1 MQIENFKIK
10 TRPRLNSRGERA
22 ICNLHFSIRNLQ
34 FLTLH
39 IEAHFAGW
47 VFMKRAF
54 SNKTAQVLVM
64 FVALLLVPYVVPALA
79 RYRVPMPLALTRI
92 LRVRTSAA
100 ATPTNGQLVNA
111 DDSAPTNG
119 AIQTV
124 PGEIEDASGR
134 ALDGVF
140 ASLLRSESGG
150 TQTRI
155 CHYGDSPIT
164 NDGITSTVRRKLQL
178 RFGDAGHGFILI
190 DKPWGWYEHAGV
202 IREASRGWQSDPM
215 FISRGEHLYGLGGV
229 SFTASTGGVS
239 ASFST
244 AREGVVGLSASAFDI
259 YFLMRP
265 GGGDFDVAVDDQQI
279 ERVSTASEDI
289 RSAFHRVNVAEGA
302 HKLTIR
308 IVGNGEVQMF
318 GVTLESSHS
327 GVQYDSLGVN
337 GAFIGLLAHYLD
349 ADHWAEQL
357 RHRRPDLVIIG
368 YGANESQFERLPMDQ
383 YEQDTREAIHRI
395 RAALPSASIMLL
407 GPMDRGARGAGG
419 GIVTRPMIPKLIAYQ
434 RRLAAETG
442 CAFFDTFTA
451 MGGEGTVAEWCDA
464 RPRLMGGDYT
474 HPTAQGAEIVGTLI
488 YDAMMKAY
496 EKYKTRIANPIAE

>member
-1 MQIENFKIK
+1 MIDRI
-10 TRPRLNSRGERA
+10 
-22 ICNLHFSIRNLQ
+22 
-34 FLTLH
+34 H
-39 IEAHFAGW
+39 IEAPIADW
-47 VFMKRAF
+47 VFIKRAF
-54 SNKTAQVLVM
+54 SNKTARVLVM
-64 FVALLLVPYVVPALA
+64 FVALLLVPYVVPNLA
-79 RYRVPMPLALTRI
+79 RYRVPMPLELTRA
-92 LRVRTSAA
+92 LHLRTSAA
-100 ATPTNGQLVNA
+100 AALTDTQPTEAGEP
-111 DDSAPTNG
+111 APANG
-119 AIQTV
+119 AIQPV
-124 PGEIEDASGR
+124 PGEIEDPSGR
-134 ALDGVF
+134 SLDGLF
-140 ASLLRSESGG
+140 ASLLKTENDG

-164 NDGITSTVRRKLQL
+164 NDGITSTVRRRLQL

-229 SFTASTGGVS
+229 SFTASTAGVS
-239 ASFST
+239 AGFST
-244 AREGVVGLSASAFDI
+244 AREGLVGLTTSAFDT

-265 GGGDFDVAVDDQQI
+265 GGGDFDVAVDDQQL
-279 ERVSTASEDI
+279 ERVTTASEDI
-289 RSAFHRVNVAEGA
+289 RSGFHRVNVAEGT

-318 GVTLESSHS
+318 GVALESSHS

-383 YEQDTREAIHRI
+383 YEQDTREAIRRI
-395 RAALPSASIMLL
+395 RAALPSVSIMLL
-407 GPMDRGARGAGG
+407 GPMDRGARGSGG

-451 MGGEGTVAEWCDA
+451 MGGEGTVSEWCDA

-496 EKYKTRIANPIAE
+496 ERYKTKIASGH

>member
-1 MQIENFKIK
+1 MDKMNTIRHE
-10 TRPRLNSRGERA
+10 PRVLVWFGS
-22 ICNLHFSIRNLQ
+22 
-34 FLTLH
+34 
-39 IEAHFAGW
+39 
-47 VFMKRAF
+47 KRALPG
-54 SNKTAQVLVM
+54 KTAQALLM
-64 FVALLLVPYVVPALA
+64 FVALTIAPYVVPPLA
-79 RYRVPMPLALTRI
+79 RYQVPMPGSLARALH
-92 LRVRTSAA
+92 LRSSAA
-100 ATPTNGQLVNA
+100 AALTDAPLAKETA
-111 DDSAPTNG
+111 DEESAQSI
-119 AIQTV
+119 AVIQSV
-124 PGEIEDASGR
+124 PGEIEDPSGR
-134 ALDGVF
+134 ALDGLF
-140 ASLLRSESGG
+140 ASLLKTESDG

-215 FISRGEHLYGLGGV
+215 FISRGEHFYGLGGV
-229 SFTASTGGVS
+229 SFTAASAGVS

-244 AREGVVGLSASAFDI
+244 VRDGDVGRSVSAFDI

-265 GGGDFDVAVDDQQI
+265 RGGDFDIAVDDQQV
-279 ERVSTASEDI
+279 ESVSTASDDI
-289 RSAFHRVNVAEGA
+289 KSGFHRVNVAEGP

-337 GAFIGLLAHYLD
+337 GAFIGLLAHYVD

-368 YGANESQFERLPMDQ
+368 YGTNESQFERLPMDQ
-383 YEQDTREAIHRI
+383 YEQDTREAIRRI
-395 RAALPSASIMLL
+395 RAALPGVSIMLL
-407 GPMDRGARGAGG
+407 GPMDRGMRGAGG

-442 CAFFDTFTA
+442 CAFFDLFTA
-451 MGGEGTVAEWCDA
+451 MGGDGTVARWCEA
-464 RPRLMGGDYT
+464 RPRLMGGDFT

-496 EKYKTRIANPIAE
+496 DEHKTKSASRH